1 VAQRELG
8 GRTPSSPHATPRL
21 LDVSWTTKFSYPGS
35 EAHEKA
41 ALCALVLWG
50 ELPVAA
56 RLALAP
62 RWKPSRWWTDMTP
75 AKGQDVPERVAFKA
89 GNCDKILPR

>member
-21 LDVSWTTKFSYPGS
+21 LDVSWTTKFSHPGP

-41 ALCALVLWG
+41 ALCALPARG
-50 ELPVAA
+50 ERQPG
-56 RLALAP
+56 RHWQLAP
-62 RWKPSRWWTDMTP
+62 QHKTVTLVD
-75 AKGQDVPERVAFKA
+75 
-89 GNCDKILPR
+89 